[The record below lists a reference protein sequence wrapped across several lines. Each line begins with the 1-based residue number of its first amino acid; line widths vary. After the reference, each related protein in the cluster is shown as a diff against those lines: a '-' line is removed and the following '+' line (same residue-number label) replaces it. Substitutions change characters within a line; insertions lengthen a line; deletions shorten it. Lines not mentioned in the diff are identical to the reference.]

1 MNLEWMG
8 YAAAVCTA
16 SSFIPQAI
24 HTLKT
29 KDTRAISL
37 SMYIIFNLGI
47 MFWLGYGLY
56 LDDLAIILANAVTGM
71 FSLTVLIA
79 KLKNDV
85 WNKRSAE

>member
-24 HTLKT
+24 HSIKT
-29 KDTRAISL
+29 GDTRAISL
-37 SMYIIFNLGI
+37 SMYLIFNMGI
-47 MFWLGYGLY
+47 LFWLGYGLY
-56 LDDLAIILANAVTGM
+56 LGDMAIILANAVTGM
-71 FSLTVLIA
+71 FSLTVLYH

-85 WNKRSAE
+85 WKRRS

>member
-24 HTLKT
+24 HSIKT
-29 KDTRAISL
+29 GDTRAISL
-37 SMYIIFNLGI
+37 SMYLIFNMGI
-47 MFWLGYGLY
+47 LFWLGYGLY
-56 LDDLAIILANAVTGM
+56 LEDMAIILANAVTGM
-71 FSLTVLIA
+71 FSLTVLYH

-85 WNKRSAE
+85 WKRRS